1 MKEAGKGSGRSSRAA
16 GLPAVDRFAL
26 TEVIPSPRHFIFIDA
41 ERCTGCGN
49 CVSICPMDLWRMRG
63 GRAELADGYREN
75 CVECGSC
82 FIACEVGAIDFTY
95 PAAGTGVVYK
105 YA

>member
-1 MKEAGKGSGRSSRAA
+1 MSARNAKKRTGEAGKTGE
-16 GLPAVDRFAL
+16 VDRFAL
-26 TEVIPSPRHFIFIDA
+26 TEVIPATRDFVFLDK

-49 CVSICPMDLWRMRG
+49 CVAVCPMDLWKLRE
-63 GRAELADGYREN
+63 GRAVLTRDYKKK
-75 CVECGSC
+75 CTECGSC

-95 PAAGTGVVYK
+95 PPAGTGIVYK